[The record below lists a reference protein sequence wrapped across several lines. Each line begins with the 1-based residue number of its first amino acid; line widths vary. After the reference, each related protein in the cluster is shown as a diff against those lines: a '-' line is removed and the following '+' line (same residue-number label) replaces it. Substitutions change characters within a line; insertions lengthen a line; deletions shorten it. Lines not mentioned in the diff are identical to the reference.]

1 MNKNDTETHSKR
13 ASIAANVLGVVEGSL
28 RNYVEKTKVLGG
40 NIAIGG
46 KVTMFDNIVSELQD
60 EKTYFTQSHNDDEL
74 AAGAA
79 LFVSDQL
86 MKTKKGEI
94 ITNTKKKVNSKEM

>member
-1 MNKNDTETHSKR
+1 
-13 ASIAANVLGVVEGSL
+13 
-28 RNYVEKTKVLGG
+28 
-40 NIAIGG
+40 
-46 KVTMFDNIVSELQD
+46 MFDNIVSELQD
-60 EKTYFTQSHNDDEL
+60 EKTYFTQPHNDDEL
-74 AAGAA
+74 ASGAA